1 MLLLRLLFLDRV
13 VAGGHL
19 LELFVLPAVLLVRVT
34 VASPELCRLL
44 LPSRHKIIKSLI
56 KILVDLR
63 RHISIL
69 PTLRAEEVL
78 LF

>member
-34 VASPELCRLL
+34 VAGPELWRLL

-63 RHISIL
+63 RHIAIL

>member
-13 VAGGHL
+13 VSGGHL

-63 RHISIL
+63 RHIAIL
-69 PTLRAEEVL
+69 PALRAEEVL